1 MNIQKNR
8 ICRFAAVISV
18 VMMTLLWAG
27 SANADLIGFSPDG
40 SGGAPYSDVTGF
52 DWAPGNTLAQG
63 GNAAIAT
70 FINSATSIT
79 ERGGAGASGIFD
91 FFGGT
96 QSIIDVVYQSEL
108 TGISIASQTPDVA
121 PTDEITFV
129 FGFQEK
135 IKALSI
141 DTNDGTADVS
151 FDFVPGG
158 TNFFEIWA
166 DKTPK
171 HGCVSRHGVQ

>member
-63 GNAAIAT
+63 AQD
-70 FINSATSIT
+70 NSHV
-79 ERGGAGASGIFD
+79 
-91 FFGGT
+91 FGRRADDADPAVGW
-96 QSIIDVVYQSEL
+96 QYL
-108 TGISIASQTPDVA
+108 DVA
-121 PTDEITFV
+121 
-129 FGFQEK
+129 
-135 IKALSI
+135 
-141 DTNDGTADVS
+141 
-151 FDFVPGG
+151 
-158 TNFFEIWA
+158 
-166 DKTPK
+166 
-171 HGCVSRHGVQ
+171 